1 MTDYQ
6 VHLLIMT
13 LHLQMK
19 EVMYEEK
26 VKKFGKTYG
35 RYNGVRPTL
44 VTIEPDLVKSILV
57 KNFDS
62 FHGVIDL
69 PVW

>member
-1 MTDYQ
+1 M
-6 VHLLIMT
+6 HLLLLT
-13 LHLQMK
+13 FNLQMK

-35 RYNGVRPTL
+35 RYNGVQPAL
-44 VTIEPDLVKSILV
+44 VTIDPDLVKSILV

-62 FHGVIDL
+62 FHGIVDI
-69 PVW
+69 PV

>member
-1 MTDYQ
+1 
-6 VHLLIMT
+6 
-13 LHLQMK
+13 MK

-35 RYNGVRPTL
+35 RYNGVQPAL
-44 VTIEPDLVKSILV
+44 VTIDPDLVKSILV

-62 FHGVIDL
+62 FHGIVDI
-69 PVW
+69 PV